1 MFHPR
6 QRCRL
11 SLRPTRGMRGGAV
24 TLEFIIALPV
34 LLIMLLAV
42 VQFGMFFS
50 GLQQV
55 SLASRVGAEVAAQTD
70 LSASGTGAPIPPAI
84 LNAINAQL
92 GSSGVSACKI
102 YLEHNLGHTIG
113 EPDESDEE
121 LEWPSGSDCACTP
134 PATGL
139 PLDAAH
145 LVYSVRVTVCVP
157 MTELTPNC
165 LELLGFDISAR
176 WTQCST
182 TFRYEM

>member
-6 QRCRL
+6 QQCRT
-11 SLRPTRGMRGGAV
+11 SLRPTRDPRGGAV

-70 LSASGTGAPIPPAI
+70 LSASETGDPIPSVI

-92 GSSGVSACKI
+92 SSSAISACRI
-102 YLEHNLGHTIG
+102 FVEHNLDGPAEDELR
-113 EPDESDEE
+113 EPLTSA
-121 LEWPSGSDCACTP
+121 WTCTP
-134 PATGL
+134 PATSL
-139 PLDAAH
+139 PLDMAGG
-145 LVYSVRVTVCVP
+145 VYSVRVTVCVP
-157 MTELTPNC
+157 MSEVAPNC
-165 LELLGFDISAR
+165 LSLFGFNIANRS
-176 WTQCST
+176 TQCST
-182 TFRYEM
+182 TFRYER

>member
-1 MFHPR
+1 M
-6 QRCRL
+6 
-11 SLRPTRGMRGGAV
+11 RGTRGGAV

-55 SLASRVGAEVAAQTD
+55 SLASRVGAEAAAETN
-70 LSASGTGAPIPPAI
+70 LTGLTSADSIPGPI
-84 LNAINAQL
+84 LTAINAQL
-92 GSSGVSACKI
+92 GSSASSACKV
-102 YLEHNLGHTIG
+102 YLEHNVDGS
-113 EPDESDEE
+113 EEE
-121 LEWPSGSDCACTP
+121 LQEPSGSGCACTP
-134 PATGL
+134 PVTGL
-139 PLDAAH
+139 PLDAANG
-145 LVYSVRVTVCVP
+145 VYSVRVTVCVP

-182 TFRYEM
+182 TFRYEL